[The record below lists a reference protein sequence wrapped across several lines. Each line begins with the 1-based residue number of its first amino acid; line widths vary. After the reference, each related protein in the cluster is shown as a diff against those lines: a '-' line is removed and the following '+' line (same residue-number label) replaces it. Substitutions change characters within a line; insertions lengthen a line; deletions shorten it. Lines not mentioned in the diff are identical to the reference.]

1 MSVATVRGAITAY
14 LNYGTG
20 TQTQDAA
27 IPGLNKVYRAQPT
40 FIDPSQWWLLPPE
53 LGAGTVGY
61 LHLAKV
67 NEDRIAL
74 PAVEGVKFVEYV
86 VALVLI
92 YRYQIPSGAQDTP
105 YEGDE
110 WIDGQDE
117 TVEAIKAWIRK
128 DPNLGTAQT
137 TVGTGPPEVPGVIY
151 GQYPGVIW
159 QAGQDKGDL
168 SMTADPPVRDEE
180 GGEVLSFQ
188 VLEFHATECITS

>member
-1 MSVATVRGAITAY
+1 MSMATVRGAIAAY

-27 IPGLNKVYRAQPT
+27 IPGLNRVYRAQPT
-40 FIDPSQWWLLPPE
+40 FIDPSQWWILPPE

-67 NEDRIAL
+67 DEDRIAL

-92 YRYQIPSGAQDTP
+92 YRYQIPSGTQATP

-110 WIDGQDE
+110 WVDGQDE

-128 DPNLGTAQT
+128 DPNLGTAPTDGIKPQ
-137 TVGTGPPEVPGVIY
+137 GVIF
-151 GQYPGVIW
+151 GAFPNVIW

-188 VLEFHATECITS
+188 VLEFHATESIVA

>member
-1 MSVATVRGAITAY
+1 MSLATVRGAIAAY

-27 IPGLNKVYRAQPT
+27 IPGLNKIYRAQPT
-40 FIDPSQWWLLPPE
+40 FIDPTQWWILPPE

-67 NEDRIAL
+67 DEDRIAL

-92 YRYQIPSGAQDTP
+92 YRYQIPSGTQATP

-110 WIDGQDE
+110 WVDGQDE

-128 DPNLGTAQT
+128 DPNLGTSPT
-137 TVGTGPPEVPGVIY
+137 TLFTGQPGVIY
-151 GQYPGVIW
+151 GQYPGAIW
-159 QAGQDKGDL
+159 QAGQTPGDL

-188 VLEFHATECITS
+188 VLEFHATEAITA